1 MANYP
6 ASGIS
11 EDELIERFVKLVR
24 DFEVKKEQVDLYL
37 DGVDEVDRLFNS
49 NGNFTVK
56 AKEIALENHREY
68 LRKRIE
74 LRDAYMS
81 LNAVYKLGREFFP
94 NSFNNSRIV
103 EHMNSGDFEKATSL
117 DQIIGALIDEEGR
130 QLDQI
135 R

>member
-94 NSFNNSRIV
+94 KFI
-103 EHMNSGDFEKATSL
+103 
-117 DQIIGALIDEEGR
+117 
-130 QLDQI
+130 
-135 R
+135 